1 MYEHHASIL
10 TSSQVGSTWHTTSL
24 SCPLPAHHST
34 SPQHHSTT
42 AAAVVGRQRSPS
54 QQSGCGGLLLC
65 CWWCSEW
72 VLFQA
77 PGPVCCVTMGIKS
90 AVCLVVLLAI
100 VLESSGQR
108 NNRNNNRNNR
118 NNRNRN
124 NSRNNNNEN
133 DNKKGE
139 NKKQPALLSPPVPEK
154 CTSSKNLL
162 WWRW

>member
-1 MYEHHASIL
+1 MNLH
-10 TSSQVGSTWHTTSL
+10 TSCVNIYQLSSGQHTTSPI
-24 SCPLPAHHST
+24 PLPAHHST
-34 SPQHHSTT
+34 SQQHHRTT

-65 CWWCSEW
+65 CWCSEW